1 MNMLLKDDDES
12 TVINGKRICIDFD
25 GVIHKYSRKYHDGSI
40 YDRPTEGVREFLLK
54 LKDMGYCIFVHTSR
68 PLASDNPEGAIRLM
82 EKWLKRWKIPYD
94 FITMIK
100 VPANA
105 YIDDRAIRFTG
116 DWNYVMKE
124 LDDIEDINKDEGEWE
139 YYHKEIV

>member
-1 MNMLLKDDDES
+1 
-12 TVINGKRICIDFD
+12 
-25 GVIHKYSRKYHDGSI
+25 
-40 YDRPTEGVREFLLK
+40 
-54 LKDMGYCIFVHTSR
+54 
-68 PLASDNPEGAIRLM
+68 M